1 MTDNPGQSTSRRAA
15 GQGTRRTDAA
25 ARAVEALTMRLAGS
39 SYEQIADALGYADK
53 SGAWR
58 AVEGELEK
66 IRQERARDVLNLELA
81 RLDALLSG
89 SWAKAL
95 DGDHRAVANVLRVME
110 RRAKYLRLDAPGDPT
125 EGMTQEQLTTYL
137 LERPGG

>member
-25 ARAVEALTMRLAGS
+25 ARAVEALGMRLAGS
-39 SYEQIADALGYADK
+39 TYEQIADTLGYADK

-58 AVEGELEK
+58 AVEGELKEL
-66 IRQERARDVLNLELA
+66 RQERARDVLDLELA
-81 RLDALLSG
+81 RLDALLAG

-95 DGDHRAVANVLRVME
+95 DGDHRAVANVLRIQE
-110 RRAKYLRLDAPGDPT
+110 RRAKYLDLDRPVDAT
-125 EGMTQEQLTTYL
+125 EGMTSEERTAWL
-137 LERPGG
+137 LEQG